1 MTVAVQLTQGDL
13 RQLAHGYI
21 WISTQGLFKTQMPDF
36 SKADLKALD
45 AFLSK
50 EGKVNH
56 PSFQWK
62 KAEMTSR
69 ELVINDETVLKG
81 PQKIARLVQ
90 CAQLF
95 LEELGDNPK
104 EIEVL
109 SNAPFSNLP
118 DLVSRL
124 KVLQKSAEK

>member
-1 MTVAVQLTQGDL
+1 MIVSVQLTPNDL

-21 WISTQGLFKTQMPDF
+21 WILTQKLFKTQKPDF
-36 SKADLKALD
+36 SKADIQALTT
-45 AFLSK
+45 FLSK
-50 EGKVNH
+50 AGKVNH
-56 PSFQWK
+56 PSFQLNK
-62 KAEMTSR
+62 VEMTAR
-69 ELVINDETVLKG
+69 KLAINEDPVLKG
-81 PQKIARLVQ
+81 PKKIALLIQ

-95 LEELGDNPK
+95 LEELGDNPT